1 MKVSLDHDVYKW
13 LLSLTIVKPQ
23 QIKNT
28 GKVELDE
35 NQSKLFI
42 NGVKFGEALNKML
55 EARSIHVPN
64 LSEQMKNQLTPGVKL
79 FNWNILQDA
88 FQKINLPLDN
98 DIKNLIVNGDTE
110 MMNELLKDMMEL
122 DNQNNRKQQTRG
134 SVRSSEDS
142 SFENS
147 KKPPSRPASK
157 LPQTKYDFQGN
168 NNELILDELDTK
180 KPLNESKSLL
190 EFFIT
195 GLSKHLTLKP
205 QQAASLLSNGNK
217 YLAHLL
223 VKGVKGEFETL
234 INWLS
239 DIYANIS
246 RVFNFLE
253 QQDSNVHYFF
263 ATIKPGLLSK
273 EQEITL
279 WTLRIM
285 GRTYFEL
292 SEMEMHQL
300 GYEWFCKENGGL
312 AATFLCMQRHP
323 NLLSQIC
330 ELYSQVSRFNMVDF
344 FTVQFKKQ
352 LADKCVDML
361 NSLIEFLYQQ
371 KTLKDELI
379 QQGIMQY
386 WAQAALKMSDSDQ
399 LPIKMQGLKYL
410 TLNWLLYPI
419 QFEEDQNYPNQFLF
433 LMKKGTR
440 DSSNNLKYFSLNML
454 FRLLDKL
461 ATDRNPYA
469 AVLYKKL
476 TFTLIENYNEI
487 DVREFMLNNFM
498 YLIQKYSSIPID
510 ILIEPLIKQVMLN
523 DALVNLTDM
532 TLFKFISKHPKM
544 KIRLAILLLDLLAK
558 IYLNSVTMSHLSLN
572 PIQVLLARFAESP
585 LLREYAFKLCKIGL
599 ALHYGSL
606 KSKRQQVKTNDLSIL
621 TALQQHNNDHEILEA
636 QKRAQIIELIKFI
649 INMQQ
654 DELNEQIKPLLC
666 HFYIEL
672 QNINIKDK
680 GVITLLNLFGNPE
693 KIVSV
698 IKQQWETE
706 KQEQEE
712 ILRQSQL
719 IIDNE
724 FVQNQ
729 QSLEQTPQTVKSEK
743 NKQNNNDPFNDLRQ
757 KELEEEKKFL
767 AQNGVG
773 FKKRVVEL
781 ERGKQPIAPTLN
793 VQQQQQQQNKKKAQ
807 QVDPKVLENI
817 ANIKLKKEEE
827 LLKKQQE
834 EEEKRKRIETLQK
847 KAQQEIQKRT
857 TGKVIEKVDEKK
869 VELIDLDD
877 HETHDYE
884 SMSIAIKKNH
894 KAMKYL
900 FSKYSNT
907 TNQASKKQY
916 FGELQEQYEI
926 IQLSDIMRMLKDFQ
940 VNLSK
945 EEIQAYVKAINQKY
959 SENKADQFSLDQQ
972 NFERFLAQLSMKTES
987 YIFQRKPAGQCLE
1000 QLMQGFGQ
1008 IAKSK
1013 NENHLIFLDPDN
1025 INIDPDRDLIRQL
1038 NLQLQI
1044 QDVPVPNKFKKVTEK
1059 QLNQRF
1065 EYRQQIMLGI
1075 ENAWLDCHEI
1085 VNQLI
1090 SETFKTNV
1098 VEPLSDVKIIWKVKP
1113 NPQQQQEQV
1122 VQVKQRDNSLQKK
1135 VINRAIEDKLQKQQE
1150 EEQKKIDAEEK
1161 RKKHQEK
1168 LKQEYLRKKK
1178 EKEEQ
1183 EQLKKQEERQ
1193 EMIEKAEKEKKQQE
1207 LLKKEADDKKLK
1219 LREYKEKMAEESKI
1233 KEAQNL
1239 ELQKQKQEQERK
1251 QREEFQKKQ
1260 KEEVTKL
1267 LEQKK
1272 KEFKDKEQQEKQK
1285 EQKAKEEI
1293 KEWKN
1298 NVEIM
1303 LQQEQEVRQREK
1315 QMHSKILQLQQNQDI
1330 QSIYKKYEKQLQAI
1344 YHAYQ
1349 EYTDWKIE
1357 NAGIEKELLQFKG
1370 FTNFASQFSIYP
1382 AIITPED
1389 AQLIFRSITR
1399 ERERQQQQLNEKN
1412 GFNATPPKGMNYIEF
1427 QQALLRIAIKG
1438 QKYFDLLNDKY
1449 ENNMKT
1455 IDMLALKKDQAI
1467 SEEGPLEKRED
1478 QYQQVDATSFKTLQG
1493 LIYFLDMPEEKTEM
1507 NSKLRAL
1514 KLEFQKVAAQRDKKQ
1529 MVQQKLTE
1537 EVKQPTKRKQ
1547 SIGQKETKDKSQEK
1561 LQPQRNKSQNIRVDS
1576 AQNKMKSSQKDQIH
1590 AVDENELNKQS
1601 PKKIE
1606 TTGPDGKKES
1616 WKVNQQKQS

>member
-23 QIKNT
+23 QVKNT

-35 NQSKLFI
+35 NQSKLFV
-42 NGVKFGEALNKML
+42 NGIKFGEALNKML

-64 LSEQMKNQLTPGVKL
+64 LSDQMKNQLTPGVKL

-122 DNQNNRKQQTRG
+122 DNQINRKSQTRG

-142 SFENS
+142 SFETQ

-157 LPQTKYDFQGN
+157 LPQTKYDIQGN

-253 QQDSNVHYFF
+253 QQDSNIHYFF

-330 ELYSQVSRFNMVDF
+330 ELYSQVARFNIVDF

-379 QQGIMQY
+379 SQGIVQY

-399 LPIKMQGLKYL
+399 LPIKIQGLKYL

-419 QFEEDQNYPNQFLF
+419 QFEEDQNYPNQYLF

-476 TFTLIENYNEI
+476 TFTLIENYNEL

-510 ILIEPLIKQVMLN
+510 ILLEPLIKQVMLN

-532 TLFKFISKHPKM
+532 ILFKFISKHPKM

-558 IYLNSVTMSHLSLN
+558 IYLNSVTMSHLSFN

-585 LLREYAFKLCKIGL
+585 MLREYAFKLCKIGL

-680 GVITLLNLFGNPE
+680 GVITLLNMFGNPE
-693 KIVSV
+693 KIVQV
-698 IKQQWETE
+698 IKQQWEAD
-706 KQEQEE
+706 KQEQDE
-712 ILRQSQL
+712 ILKQSQL

-729 QSLEQTPQTVKSEK
+729 QLHSAEQTPQTIKSEK
-743 NKQNNNDPFNDLRQ
+743 KQQNDGDPFNDLRQ
-757 KELEEEKKFL
+757 KELEDEKKFL

-781 ERGKQPIAPTLN
+781 ERGKQPIASTQN
-793 VQQQQQQQNKKKAQ
+793 TQSQQVKKKPQ

-834 EEEKRKRIETLQK
+834 EEEKRKRIEILQK

-857 TGKVIEKVDEKK
+857 TGKAIDKVDEKK

-884 SMSIAIKKNH
+884 SMSVAIKKNH

-926 IQLSDIMRMLKDFQ
+926 IQLSDIMRMLKDYQ
-940 VNLSK
+940 VNMQK
-945 EEIQAYVKAINQKY
+945 EEVQAYVKAINQKY
-959 SENKADQFSLDQQ
+959 SENKTDQFSLDQQ
-972 NFERFLAQLSMKTES
+972 NFERFLAQLSMKIEVYT
-987 YIFQRKPAGQCLE
+987 FQRRPAGQCLE
-1000 QLMQGFGQ
+1000 QFMQSFGS

-1025 INIDPDRDLIRQL
+1025 INIDPDRDIIRQL
-1038 NLQLQI
+1038 NLQLQT
-1044 QDVPVPNKFKKVTEK
+1044 QDVPVPSKFKKVTEK
-1059 QLNQRF
+1059 QLNQQY
-1065 EYRQQIMLGI
+1065 EYRQQAILGI

-1090 SETFKTNV
+1090 SDTFKTNV
-1098 VEPLSDVKIIWKVKP
+1098 MEPLSDIKIIWKVKP

-1122 VQVKQRDNSLQKK
+1122 VQVKQRDNSQQKK
-1135 VINRAIEDKLQKQQE
+1135 VINRAIEDKLLKQQE
-1150 EEQKKIDAEEK
+1150 EEQKKQEAEEK

-1183 EQLKKQEERQ
+1183 EQLKKQEDRQ
-1193 EMIEKAEKEKKQQE
+1193 EMIEKAEREKKQQE
-1207 LLKKEADDKKLK
+1207 LLKKEAEEKKLK

-1233 KEAQNL
+1233 KEAQNI
-1239 ELQKQKQEQERK
+1239 EMQKQKQELERK

-1260 KEEVTKL
+1260 KEEVSKL

-1298 NVEIM
+1298 NVEVM

-1315 QMHSKILQLQQNQDI
+1315 QMHQKIQQLQQNQDI
-1330 QSIYKKYEKQLQAI
+1330 QQVYKKYEKQLQAI

-1357 NAGIEKELLQFKG
+1357 NAGVEKELLQFKG

-1412 GFNATPPKGMNYIEF
+1412 GFNAVPPKGMNYHEF
-1427 QQALLRIAIKG
+1427 QQALLRVAIKG
-1438 QKYFDLLNDKY
+1438 QKYFDLLNEKY

-1455 IDMLALKKDQAI
+1455 IDMIALKKDQAI
-1467 SEEGPLEKRED
+1467 QEEGPLEKRED
-1478 QYQQVDATSFKTLQG
+1478 QYQQVDATSSKTMQG
-1493 LIYFLDMPEEKTEM
+1493 LMYFLDMPEEKTEM

-1529 MVQQKLTE
+1529 MVQQKLTD

-1547 SIGQKETKDKSQEK
+1547 SIGQKEGKDKSQEK
-1561 LQPQRNKSQNIRVDS
+1561 QQPQRNKSQNIRVDS
-1576 AQNKMKSSQKDQIH
+1576 AQNKMKSSQKDQIQ

-1616 WKVNQQKQS
+1616 WKVNQQKQ